1 MKSNSFTNE
10 IVIEFTQG
18 NICLTSKLIF
28 LEALNNPIDYLF
40 MNIAFNFI
48 VRFRGVFFCL
58 LEMGQSRLFVIF
70 ISCRKQ
76 DMQCLHCSHQVIIL
90 LEMYSVYL
98 ANT

>member
-1 MKSNSFTNE
+1 M
-10 IVIEFTQG
+10 EFPEG
-18 NICLTSKLIF
+18 NICFTSNLNF
-28 LEALNNPIDYLF
+28 LEALNGLNDYLF
-40 MNIAFNFI
+40 MNISFNFI
-48 VRFRGVFFCL
+48 VRFRGFFL

-70 ISCRKQ
+70 ISCSKQ